1 MLQIIRGKLVIFLIT
16 LCLFVVYLGF
26 DNNSNSDIVFY
37 GHKTPKSV
45 EIYLSEKNITYKIIN
60 DQKIS
65 RGNGHF
71 ISIMVNNYRTH
82 CGVVDINL
90 NFFNDILYS
99 VRLKNISKL
108 ENMEFCAKKQRV
120 YFSDKNK
127 KASYKI
133 INYGDYYD
141 VDYYDNNLKNE
152 VFDWIGKWS

>member
-45 EIYLSEKNITYKIIN
+45 EIYLSEKNIIYKIIN

-90 NFFNDILYS
+90 NFFGNDS
-99 VRLKNISKL
+99 
-108 ENMEFCAKKQRV
+108 
-120 YFSDKNK
+120 
-127 KASYKI
+127 
-133 INYGDYYD
+133 
-141 VDYYDNNLKNE
+141 NLLI
-152 VFDWIGKWS
+152 VFYVQIMPDDFVMQLHRF

>member
-1 MLQIIRGKLVIFLIT
+1 MSVGSTHHLEVVFVWKQNYILVDEYFFFCCTWI
-16 LCLFVVYLGF
+16 V
-26 DNNSNSDIVFY
+26 NSA
-37 GHKTPKSV
+37 
-45 EIYLSEKNITYKIIN
+45 YKIIN

-108 ENMEFCAKKQRV
+108 ENMEFCATKQRV

>member
-1 MLQIIRGKLVIFLIT
+1 MLFTLGLITIQILTSYFMDIKHQRALRYIFL
-16 LCLFVVYLGF
+16 
-26 DNNSNSDIVFY
+26 
-37 GHKTPKSV
+37 K
-45 EIYLSEKNITYKIIN
+45 KNIIYKIIN

-108 ENMEFCAKKQRV
+108 ENMEFCATKQRV

-141 VDYYDNNLKNE
+141 VDYYDSNLKNE